1 MSLRFWRGKCGKCWT
16 GRRPGPSSLTFWGVK
31 AKENCPCF
39 QRIFKFRGMTADKVN
54 RFMGFPRPGRIM
66 TDFIRTLIH
75 IPIVHT
81 PVDMGGLAEPIRKIK
96 IEKLGRQGWM
106 SNVASI
112 EQMWKEIRRRVEQWD
127 LPYPRVR
134 VYQDGLPVCGH
145 EVEIVSD
152 LARAGSLNHQLVLHL
167 LEKGAEL
174 TGTESAEILLEEYG
188 LVKRYLASKTDEEA
202 RAIAEDQRRFS
213 NDLLVRRDAFIA
225 KRINETL
232 RAGETGILFLG
243 MLHDLGDRLD
253 PDIRVSHFDHPSLRA
268 GKSGDPTGSGEP

>member
-1 MSLRFWRGKCGKCWT
+1 
-16 GRRPGPSSLTFWGVK
+16 
-31 AKENCPCF
+31 
-39 QRIFKFRGMTADKVN
+39 
-54 RFMGFPRPGRIM
+54 M
-66 TDFIRTLIH
+66 TDFTRTLIH

-145 EVEIVSD
+145 EVAIVSD
-152 LARAGSLNHQLVLHL
+152 LAKAGSPNHQLILHL

-243 MLHDLGDRLD
+243 MLHDLGDRLA

>member
-1 MSLRFWRGKCGKCWT
+1 M
-16 GRRPGPSSLTFWGVK
+16 
-31 AKENCPCF
+31 
-39 QRIFKFRGMTADKVN
+39 
-54 RFMGFPRPGRIM
+54 
-66 TDFIRTLIH
+66 
-75 IPIVHT
+75 
-81 PVDMGGLAEPIRKIK
+81 
-96 IEKLGRQGWM
+96 
-106 SNVASI
+106 
-112 EQMWKEIRRRVEQWD
+112 
-127 LPYPRVR
+127 PYPWVR

-225 KRINETL
+225 KRIIETL

>member
-1 MSLRFWRGKCGKCWT
+1 MS
-16 GRRPGPSSLTFWGVK
+16 
-31 AKENCPCF
+31 
-39 QRIFKFRGMTADKVN
+39 
-54 RFMGFPRPGRIM
+54 
-66 TDFIRTLIH
+66 DFTRALIH
-75 IPIVHT
+75 IPIVHA

-96 IEKLGRQGWM
+96 IGKLGRQGWK

-152 LARAGSLNHQLVLHL
+152 LAKAGSPNHL
-167 LEKGAEL
+167 LILYLLKKGAVL

-188 LVKRYLASKTDEEA
+188 LAKMVLAAKTEEEA
-202 RAIAEDQRRFS
+202 RTIAEQQRRMS
-213 NDLLVRRDAFIA
+213 DDLLQRRDEFIA

-243 MLHDLGDRLD
+243 MLHDLGDRLA
-253 PDIRVSHFDHPSLRA
+253 PDIRVSHLDHPSLRA
-268 GKSGDPTGSGEP
+268 GKPGCPTGSGEP